1 MIGNACLSQPR
12 NNGRDMVV
20 EPVHSIRIL
29 GRIVFRLLD
38 VIFLGVEELFYSIFS
53 PHAAFQIYAGHFEIS
68 LPAGGFEKS
77 LTSVVLCPDF
87 VHCM

>member
-1 MIGNACLSQPR
+1 
-12 NNGRDMVV
+12 MVV

-29 GRIVFRLLD
+29 GRIVSRLFD
-38 VIFLGVEELFYSIFS
+38 VIFLGTEELFYSIFS
-53 PHAAFQIYAGHFEIS
+53 PHVAFQIYAGHFEIS

>member
-1 MIGNACLSQPR
+1 
-12 NNGRDMVV
+12 MVV

-53 PHAAFQIYAGHFEIS
+53 PHAAF
-68 LPAGGFEKS
+68 
-77 LTSVVLCPDF
+77 
-87 VHCM
+87 